1 MEEEGEYI
9 SKIVL
14 ELQPRSLRGYRRLF
28 GIRENKF
35 FKKELF
41 DRNHFTNLF
50 LNQYNSKSIRRGE
63 HIKCCNLIVAVK
75 QIKSAPMKLLGNTQV
90 EFRLRGLP
98 FFKNEE
104 ILENKGRLNKTFI
117 SDIIT
122 KTNEASIDIEIKQNY
137 PCYCCEC
144 KKSLSP
150 GEYYIKTGNWSRPIV
165 CVSCYELLFT
175 HQCVRC
181 SKSITFD
188 HNSITSDGLA
198 YINYAEHNG
207 LYWHSDCCVCVICL
221 TSLVGKEFC
230 QDQFKNQLFCHEHD
244 PEQF

>member
-1 MEEEGEYI
+1 MEDEGEYI
-9 SKIVL
+9 SNIVL

-50 LNQYNSKSIRRGE
+50 LIQYNNKSIRRGE
-63 HIKCCNLIVAVK
+63 HIKCCNLIIAVK

-104 ILENKGRLNKTFI
+104 ILENKGRLNETFI

-137 PCYCCEC
+137 P
-144 KKSLSP
+144 
-150 GEYYIKTGNWSRPIV
+150 
-165 CVSCYELLFT
+165 
-175 HQCVRC
+175 
-181 SKSITFD
+181 
-188 HNSITSDGLA
+188 
-198 YINYAEHNG
+198 
-207 LYWHSDCCVCVICL
+207 
-221 TSLVGKEFC
+221 
-230 QDQFKNQLFCHEHD
+230 
-244 PEQF
+244 